1 MKKNCLESLMLG
13 VYVKAMTPDKQI
25 EMLERA
31 LVIMSLSIAF
41 DDEATTMQ
49 IIEKQEELIRTAKTQ
64 AMQDMEIP
72 GL

>member
-1 MKKNCLESLMLG
+1 
-13 VYVKAMTPDKQI
+13 
-25 EMLERA
+25 MLERTA
-31 LVIMSLSIAF
+31 QILALSIAF

-49 IIEKQEELIRTAKTQ
+49 VIEKQEELIRTAKTQ